1 MQKNM
6 EKNNGK
12 SEKRLQNN
20 SVLLEN
26 KENLHER
33 INEVVKAQ
41 NNQKAY
47 LRPMKSS
54 IKL

>member
-1 MQKNM
+1 MQKNL

-20 SVLLEN
+20 SVLIEN
-26 KENLHER
+26 KENLHDR
-33 INEVVKAQ
+33 INEIIKAQ
-41 NNQKAY
+41 HNQKSD

-54 IKL
+54 NKL